1 MKTAKA
7 NEQLF
12 KTMKTIL
19 KNINLGLIRVHWR
32 RCSAVSHCRGVPSL
46 PWPQAE
52 RRILLSSQ
60 FATRTRNLGFSC
72 T

>member
-19 KNINLGLIRVHWR
+19 KNINSGLIRV
-32 RCSAVSHCRGVPSL
+32 SGKQSVIIDIGALQSL
-46 PWPQAE
+46 P
-52 RRILLSSQ
+52 
-60 FATRTRNLGFSC
+60 C
-72 T
+72 TDLTPLTIN